1 VFNRSPTIR
10 PPQPPDTVEPT
21 PAFSVSPNML
31 GIYGRPPDQGAGDV
45 VMRRYEGPDTPS
57 ILRPD
62 KSVDQRRRNT
72 MLTDEGISVEEMKG
86 AEFFDAARVSD
97 KPKTPPY
104 VPPPPEYW
112 ESLKKAPAK
121 GKRR

>member
-1 VFNRSPTIR
+1 
-10 PPQPPDTVEPT
+10 
-21 PAFSVSPNML
+21 
-31 GIYGRPPDQGAGDV
+31 

>member
-1 VFNRSPTIR
+1 
-10 PPQPPDTVEPT
+10 
-21 PAFSVSPNML
+21 
-31 GIYGRPPDQGAGDV
+31 
-45 VMRRYEGPDTPS
+45 
-57 ILRPD
+57 
-62 KSVDQRRRNT
+62 

-112 ESLKKAPAK
+112 ESLKKAPPK